1 MNETIRTIR
10 GYEIQE
16 RIGAGGFG
24 VVYRAYQPAIERQV
38 AIKVILPKYANRTEF
53 IRRFEAEAQL
63 VARLEHLH
71 IIPLYDY
78 WREPDGAYL
87 VMRWLRGGS
96 LRQSIER
103 DGPWEPE
110 ETARLLD
117 QIASALMTAHR
128 HHVVHRDVK
137 PENILLDEERNAYLS
152 DFGIAKHLLHDSDP
166 ESEQGFTG
174 SPAYLAPEQ
183 VQGQAAGPSSD
194 LYSLGV
200 VAYEVLTGQHPFPGV
215 TPVEQMLK
223 HLSDPLPPLL
233 SQRPDLPP
241 GLEEVIRQATAKDPA
256 ARYPDVLAFASA
268 FRQAVSES
276 TLKPVWDLTGL
287 TDLADQ
293 EPVNPYKG
301 LRPFEEADAADFFGR
316 QALIER
322 LLARLSEEGEVNR
335 FLALVG
341 PSGSGK
347 SSVVKAGLLPILR
360 RTAPEWFVAEMTPGE
375 HPLAKLEMAL
385 LRIAADQPVGLA
397 ERLRD
402 DEQGLLWAAEEV
414 LPTAESE
421 LLLIVDQF
429 EEMFG
434 LADEQEAAQLLRLIV
449 AAVTAPQSRVR
460 VLITLRADFYDRPLM
475 HPAFGP
481 LMRQRTEVITP
492 LSAEELSQAVE
503 GPAWQVGVEFEP
515 GLAAAIVAEV
525 SEQPGALPMLQYALT
540 ELFERRDRRYLTWD
554 AYREIGGVSGAL
566 ARRAEEIYQ
575 SLTEQGQRVARQLF
589 LRLVTLGEGA
599 EDTRR
604 RVPLGELRTVQTRG
618 ILNPAQV
625 WDDVIEA
632 FGRSRLL
639 LFDRDP
645 VTREPTVEVAHEA
658 LLREWGRLRAW
669 LDEGRADVRMERLL
683 AAATQ
688 EWVEAERDPSFLL
701 RGTRLA
707 QFEEWAAAADLAL
720 TESEQDFL
728 QASIADREAQRAE
741 EEARRQ
747 RELEAARKLAE
758 TERRRAEEQAQA
770 ALRLRRRAFL
780 LAGLTFVAMLLA
792 VIAVLAR
799 QQAVRNERHA
809 EAQRRV
815 AVAREL
821 AAAALANLDTDPER
835 SVLLAMQAVST
846 TYAVDGSVTR
856 QAEEALHQA
865 IPASRIQL
873 TLRGHSGPVRFV
885 AYSPDGSRLAT
896 SSSDGTARLW
906 DMTTG
911 REIAVMAGQGADIT
925 GLDFSPDGAW
935 LATTGYDGAVSLWD
949 ANSGQKLRLL
959 GQHPGGAT
967 GLDFSPDGRLIA
979 TSGLQDGNVYIWD
992 VVQGGLV
999 YSFTAHY
1006 APVWYVTF
1014 SPNGERLATA
1024 SVDGTAK
1031 VWDTSTGEELLT
1043 LAGHSGLVSVVA
1055 FSPDGARLATSSFD
1069 TTVRVWDATSGQS
1082 LLTLSGHTSMVSWVA
1097 FSPDGRQLATAS
1109 VDGTARVWDA
1119 ATGRPLLTLAGH
1131 VGVVIGVAFSPDG
1144 MHLASGGFDG
1154 TARIWDLS
1162 PEHEL
1167 RTLVGH
1173 GAEVYALAFSP
1184 DGARLVTTSFD
1195 GTARIWDVASGRSL
1209 LTLTDEGDGLPMRAV
1224 AFAPHGD
1231 HLVIGN
1237 ADGTATVWDGNTG
1250 RPLLTL
1256 RGHASGPGGEG
1267 FVTGI
1272 TGVAYSPDGSRIA
1285 TAGDDGTARVWDA
1298 ASGEELLTLRGHRPS
1313 GIGLPPYEGVVRVAF
1328 SPDGERLATSGA
1340 DGTTRLWDAESGEEL
1355 LVLESGSG
1363 SVVVDIAFSPDGER
1377 LASGEFDGTARVWD
1391 LSSGRNVLTMT
1402 GHTGSVSGITFD
1414 AEGKRLATASRDGTV
1429 RFWDTESG
1437 DELLILYGH
1446 SLGLFDLAFS
1456 PDSRLLA
1463 TTSEDGLVRLYVL
1476 PIEELMALARERVT
1490 RSLTVEERRQFLH
1503 QQ

>member
-1 MNETIRTIR
+1 MDTTVQTIR

-24 VVYRAYQPAIERQV
+24 VVYRAYQPAVGRQV
-38 AIKVILPKYANRTEF
+38 AIKVILPQYANRAEF

-71 IIPLYDY
+71 IVPLYDY

-103 DGPWEPE
+103 DGPWELDE
-110 ETARLLD
+110 AARLLD

-152 DFGIAKHLLHDSDP
+152 DFGIAKHLLHDLDQGSEP
-166 ESEQGFTG
+166 EITG

-183 VQGQAAGPSSD
+183 AHGQAAGPQSD

-200 VAYEVLTGQHPFPGV
+200 VLYEVLTGRHPFPGV

-233 SQRPDLPP
+233 SQRPDLPF
-241 GLEEVIRQATAKDPA
+241 GLEEVIQRATAKDPA
-256 ARYPDVLAFASA
+256 ERYPDVLAFASA
-268 FRQAVSES
+268 FRQAISES
-276 TLKPVWDLTGL
+276 VLKPVWDMTGMA
-287 TDLADQ
+287 DLAGQ
-293 EPVNPYKG
+293 EPINPYKG

-316 QALIER
+316 QTLVER
-322 LLARLSEEGEVNR
+322 LLARVTGEGETGR

-347 SSVVKAGLLPILR
+347 SSVVKAGLLPALR
-360 RTAPEWFVAEMTPGE
+360 RDAPEWFVAEMTPGE
-375 HPLAKLEMAL
+375 HPLAELEMAL
-385 LRIAADQPVGLA
+385 LRVAADQPGGLA
-397 ERLRD
+397 EMLRS
-402 DEQGLLWAAEEV
+402 DERGLLRAAEEM
-414 LPTAESE
+414 LPTAEGE

-429 EEMFG
+429 EEIFG
-434 LADEQEAAQLLRLIV
+434 LADGQESAQLLRLIV
-449 AAVTAPQSRVR
+449 AAVTAPRSRVR

-475 HPAFGP
+475 HPAFGQ
-481 LMRQRTEVITP
+481 LMRRCTEVVVP
-492 LSAEELSQAVE
+492 LTVEEISQAVE
-503 GPAWQVGVEFEP
+503 GPAWQAGVEFEP
-515 GLAAAIVAEV
+515 GLVASIVAEV

-540 ELFERRDRRYLTWD
+540 ELFERRDGRYLTWK

-566 ARRAEEIYQ
+566 ARRAEEIYR
-575 SLTEQGQRVARQLF
+575 SLTEQEQQIARQLF

-604 RVPLGELRTVQTRG
+604 RVRLSELRAVKAHG
-618 ILNPAQV
+618 ASEASKA
-625 WDDVIEA
+625 WDDVIET

-658 LLREWGRLRAW
+658 LLRGWGRLRTW

-688 EWVEAERDPSFLL
+688 EWVESGRDPSFLL

-707 QFEEWAAAADLAL
+707 QFEEWAAATTLAL

-728 QASIADREAQRAE
+728 QASIADREARQAE
-741 EEARRQ
+741 EEARRR

-770 ALRLRRRAFL
+770 ARRLRRRAFL
-780 LAGLTFVAMLLA
+780 LAGLTLVALLFA
-792 VIAVLAR
+792 VIAALAR
-799 QQAVRNERHA
+799 QQAVRNAQRA

-835 SVLLAMQAVST
+835 SVLLAMEAVST
-846 TYAVDGSVTR
+846 TYAVDGSITR
-856 QAEEALHQA
+856 QAEEALHRA
-865 IPASRIQL
+865 IPASRVQL
-873 TLRGHSGPVRFV
+873 TLRGHNGPVRFV
-885 AYSPDGSRLAT
+885 VYSPDGSRLAT

-906 DMTTG
+906 NTTTG
-911 REIAVMAGQGADIT
+911 QEIAVMGGSGADVT
-925 GLDFSPDGAW
+925 GIDFSPDGVW
-935 LATTGYDGAVSLWD
+935 LAMTGYDGAVSLWD
-949 ANSGQKLRLL
+949 VTDGQKLRVL
-959 GQHPGGAT
+959 GQHPGGVT
-967 GLDFSPDGRLIA
+967 GLDFSPDGSLVA
-979 TSGLQDGNVYIWD
+979 TSGLQNGDVYIWD
-992 VVQGGLV
+992 ALQGGLV

-1014 SPNGERLATA
+1014 SPDGERLATA

-1031 VWDTSTGEELLT
+1031 VWDAATGQELVT
-1043 LAGHSGLVSVVA
+1043 LAGHGGLVSVVA
-1055 FSPDGARLATSSFD
+1055 FSPDGTRLATSSFD
-1069 TTVRVWDATSGQS
+1069 TTVRVWDAASGQS

-1097 FSPDGRQLATAS
+1097 FSPDGRRLATAG

-1119 ATGRPLLTLAGH
+1119 STGRPLLTLAGH

-1144 MHLASGGFDG
+1144 IHLASGGFDG

-1167 RTLVGH
+1167 RTLIGH
-1173 GAEVYALAFSP
+1173 GAEAYALAFSP
-1184 DGARLVTTSFD
+1184 DGTRLATTGFD
-1195 GTARIWDVASGRSL
+1195 GVAHIWDVASGRLL
-1209 LTLTDEGDGLPMRAV
+1209 LTLANPENLPMRAV
-1224 AFAPHGD
+1224 AFSPDGRQ
-1231 HLVIGN
+1231 LIIGN
-1237 ADGTATVWDGNTG
+1237 ADGTATVWDGDAG
-1250 RPLLTL
+1250 RPLFTL
-1256 RGHASGPGGEG
+1256 RGHALGHGGEG

-1272 TGVAYSPDGSRIA
+1272 TGIAYSPDGSRIA
-1285 TAGDDGTARVWDA
+1285 TAGDDGTAKVWDA
-1298 ASGEELLTLRGHRPS
+1298 ATGEELLTLRGHRPS

-1328 SPDGERLATSGA
+1328 SPDGTQLATAGA
-1340 DGTTRLWDAESGEEL
+1340 DGTIRLWDAESGEERV
-1355 LVLESGSG
+1355 VLESGSG
-1363 SVVVDIAFSPDGER
+1363 SVVVDIAFSPDGTR
-1377 LASGEFDGTARVWD
+1377 LASGEFDGTARIWD
-1391 LSSGRNVLTMT
+1391 LSSGQSVLTMT
-1402 GHTGSVSGITFD
+1402 GHTGSVSGIAFD
-1414 AEGKRLATASRDGTV
+1414 AGGKRLATASRDGTV
-1429 RFWDTESG
+1429 RFWDAGSG
-1437 DELLILYGH
+1437 EELLVLYGH
-1446 SLGLFDLAFS
+1446 GLGLFDLAFS
-1456 PDSRLLA
+1456 PDDRLLA
-1463 TTSEDGLVRLYVL
+1463 TTGEDGLVRFYIL
-1476 PIEELMALARERVT
+1476 PIEELMALAQERVT
-1490 RSLTVEERRQFLH
+1490 RSLTPEERRQFLH
-1503 QQ
+1503 HD